1 MTKYLVRA
9 ACLAFGLATM
19 PAAAYTQTTAHGMDA
34 CHKELSELM
43 QATCVGAT
51 AASFASDEVD
61 ESVAQPRQFFLNQW
75 GGINRCTRATTDTEV
90 EWCAGELPTTSP
102 ANPARFDCRKAEVDA
117 EYEYCGKPFPK
128 RHR

>member
-1 MTKYLVRA
+1 MTKFLARA
-9 ACLAFGLATM
+9 ACLALSLASI
-19 PAAAYTQTTAHGMDA
+19 PAAA
-34 CHKELSELM
+34 S
-43 QATCVGAT
+43 
-51 AASFASDEVD
+51 
-61 ESVAQPRQFFLNQW
+61 QFPSHDFFMNQW
-75 GGINRCTRATTDTEV
+75 GGLNACHRATTDTEV